1 MLDVSLSKVT
11 RPLLRDEAY
20 DRIRHAI
27 VDGTLPPGT
36 PLRDGD
42 LADQLGLSKAPVREA
57 LRRLA
62 EDGLVDSKPQSYT
75 RVSDVMSRD
84 VIDARQIVRAA
95 ARVRRAGRPRR
106 DAARADVAAMRAA
119 NDRFAKAIEAGDIAA
134 AVKADDELHDVPV
147 RLAGNAAVAA
157 TLDRYTPLLRRLEHA
172 RFSSTLAWNSVER
185 HTTLID
191 ALEAA
196 RHRHRRLRDLDHLD
210 RPPGGPMTL
219 ADFPRFPLLFGPSP
233 VHPLER
239 LTAHL
244 GGAKSGPSAKT
255 STPGLA
261 YGGNKTRKLEYL
273 VADAL
278 NEGADTL
285 VSIGGVQSNHTRQV
299 AAAAARAGLKAVLVQ
314 ESWVDWPDPLYDKVG
329 NIQLS
334 RILGADVRLVDA
346 GFGIG
351 FKQAWEDAVA
361 EIEAD
366 GGKPYAIPAGASD
379 HRLGGLGFA
388 NWVVELEEQEE
399 ELGVFFDT
407 VIVCSVTGS
416 TQGGMVAG
424 TALGKKPGASSAS
437 TPPRSP
443 KRPAS
448 RSRASRAT
456 PPS

>member
-1 MLDVSLSKVT
+1 
-11 RPLLRDEAY
+11 
-20 DRIRHAI
+20 
-27 VDGTLPPGT
+27 
-36 PLRDGD
+36 
-42 LADQLGLSKAPVREA
+42 
-57 LRRLA
+57 
-62 EDGLVDSKPQSYT
+62 
-75 RVSDVMSRD
+75 
-84 VIDARQIVRAA
+84 
-95 ARVRRAGRPRR
+95 
-106 DAARADVAAMRAA
+106 
-119 NDRFAKAIEAGDIAA
+119 
-134 AVKADDELHDVPV
+134 
-147 RLAGNAAVAA
+147 
-157 TLDRYTPLLRRLEHA
+157 
-172 RFSSTLAWNSVER
+172 
-185 HTTLID
+185 
-191 ALEAA
+191 
-196 RHRHRRLRDLDHLD
+196 
-210 RPPGGPMTL
+210 MTL
-219 ADFPRFPLLFGPSP
+219 ADFPRYPLLFGPSP

-244 GGAKSGPSAKT
+244 GGANVWAKREDVN
-255 STPGLA
+255 SGLA

-278 NEGADTL
+278 KEGADTL

-314 ESWVDWPDPLYDKVG
+314 ESWVDWHDPLYDKVG

-361 EIEAD
+361 EIEEN

-388 NWVVELEEQEE
+388 NWVVELEQQEE

-424 TALGKKPGASSAS
+424 VAGNKNRRILGIDASAKPGETREQITRIARNTAELIGAGEIPEVELDDRYHAGIYGIPDKS
-437 TPPRSP
+437 TVDAIETCARLEGMITDPVYEGKSMAALIDLVGSGEIERGSNVLYAHLGGQ
-443 KRPAS
+443 PALNGYTS
-448 RSRASRAT
+448 VLG
-456 PPS
+456 